1 MGENERRKLIFEV
14 VENQL
19 KNNDPPEA
27 KKTYDRLR
35 KKGFDDFQ
43 TKQMIG
49 QCVAVELFNILKY
62 KKEFDNE
69 RYVKHLSELPK
80 EPFD

>member
-1 MGENERRKLIFEV
+1 MGETERRKLIFEV

-19 KNNDPPEA
+19 RNNDPPETR
-27 KKTYDRLR
+27 KTYERLR

-49 QCVAVELFNILKY
+49 QCVAVQIFNALKHG
-62 KKEFDNE
+62 KEADNDQ
-69 RYVKHLSELPK
+69 YVKNLSELPK